1 MRTWEAV
8 VTAALVAVFALALA
22 AAEDAPEYPPPDVYS
37 LHVVSHVRNRYAR
50 TVVTSRVANTA
61 NVSREISFDAVL
73 PETAFIS
80 GFVIEMDGK
89 AYEAYVKG
97 KEEAREEYQQAVQAG
112 LGAAH
117 VQLSARDSNVVSVSV
132 NVEAQKKVTFNLTYE
147 ELLQRELGSYHLRIN
162 LNPGQIVN
170 DLSVEVHINETSDIT
185 LLEVPSLQQSNDVSD
200 EENSTNPLAH
210 MERPSATTAVVR
222 WSPSREEQAAL
233 RAEGV
238 QGQLLVRYD
247 VDHAASPNQIL
258 VTDDGYFVHFYSPPD
273 LPPLEKYIVFV
284 LDVSGSMSGHKIDQL
299 RQAMVSILDELS
311 PRDNFTLITFS
322 SGSRVWW
329 PDTENKTYTSWYDRA
344 NGPENDADAVVP
356 ATADNVARAK
366 NFVRGLYA
374 GGGTAMHDALDTA
387 LRVSKAGVSR
397 PDAPLVMV
405 LLTDGLPNGGPEA
418 ILQDFTATNAE
429 RGAALFT
436 LAFGEDAD
444 FGFLRKLALRNGG
457 FGRRIYEAA
466 DAHLQLR
473 NFYRQVASP
482 LLSSVNFTYGDGQVE
497 EESLTQTR
505 FSTLFRGSEL
515 VVSGRLLPTASLE
528 EPMVVGEGRQL
539 FRSPAR
545 LEKASSG
552 ERLWAFLTVRQ
563 LLDLDAATPNQTLKD
578 RAKDIALKYSF
589 VTPVTSLV
597 VVKPNDTSAVDPER
611 AGGNRGGYYPPAVP
625 FSYASGYI
633 PPAAPGSF
641 GGGYISPGA
650 GGSLGAGYIPPAAPG
665 SFGGAFGAPSGFQQS
680 FFASV
685 PKPLEPSPPFCC
697 SPASGQQQALHISE
711 ITWLGGVSNSSH
723 VTLEVNGTAETYE
736 LALNKTESQLEE
748 CATPG
753 GGPGQC
759 RHLANCVLPNFTDS
773 LDDFLPYLCV
783 VDGSYVGACCPD
795 NTIPATPLG

>member
-8 VTAALVAVFALALA
+8 ATAALVAVFALALA
-22 AAEDAPEYPPPDVYS
+22 AADDAPEYPPPDVYS
-37 LHVVSHVRNRYAR
+37 LHVVNHVRNRYAK

-112 LGAAH
+112 QGAAH

-147 ELLQRELGSYHLRIN
+147 ELLQRELGAYNLRIN

-210 MERPSATTAVVR
+210 TERPSPTTAEVR

-258 VTDDGYFVHFYSPPD
+258 VTEDGYFVHFYSPPD

-322 SGSRVWW
+322 FGSQVWW
-329 PDTENKTYTSWYDRA
+329 PVTGNKTYTSWYEWP

-356 ATADNVARAK
+356 ATPENVASAK
-366 NFVRGLYA
+366 NFVRDLHA

-418 ILQDFTATNAE
+418 ILQDFTAANLE

-515 VVSGRLLPTASLE
+515 VVCGRLQPAASLL
-528 EPMVVGEGRQL
+528 EPVVVAEGRQ
-539 FRSPAR
+539 RHKSPAK
-545 LEKASSG
+545 LEKASTG

-563 LLDLDAATPNQTLKD
+563 LLDMDTATPNQTIKD
-578 RAKDIALKYSF
+578 RAKDIAIKYSF

-597 VVKPNDTSAVDPER
+597 VVKPNDTAAVDLER
-611 AGGNRGGYYPPAVP
+611 AGGNGEDY
-625 FSYASGYI
+625 FASG
-633 PPAAPGSF
+633 APVLFLAGIGTSSSLFPNILLSDRFEEADEPLYSTTSF
-641 GGGYISPGA
+641 PPGA
-650 GGSLGAGYIPPAAPG
+650 VASAGQP
-665 SFGGAFGAPSGFQQS
+665 
-680 FFASV
+680 
-685 PKPLEPSPPFCC
+685 
-697 SPASGQQQALHISE
+697 QALHISE
-711 ITWLGGVSNSSH
+711 ITWLGGISNSSH

-736 LALNKTESQLEE
+736 LALNKTETQLEE
-748 CATPG
+748 CVTPG
-753 GGPGQC
+753 GGSGQC

-773 LDDFLPYLCV
+773 LDDFLPYRCM
-783 VDGSYVGACCPD
+783 VDGSYVGVCCPND
-795 NTIPATPLG
+795 ALPTALVE

>member
-1 MRTWEAV
+1 MQTETAATVAV
-8 VTAALVAVFALALA
+8 LALALVATWVSSQDVPA
-22 AAEDAPEYPPPDVYS
+22 YPPPDVYS

-73 PETAFIS
+73 PETAFVS

-117 VQLSARDSNVVSVSV
+117 VQLSTRDSNVVSVSV

-147 ELLQRELGSYHLRIN
+147 ELLQRELGAYHLRIN

-185 LLEVPSLQQSNDVSD
+185 LLEVPSLQQSNEVLD
-200 EENSTNPLAH
+200 EEKNSTNPLAH
-210 MERPSATTAVVR
+210 MERPSLTTAEVR
-222 WSPSREEQAAL
+222 WSPSREEQASL

-258 VTDDGYFVHFYSPPD
+258 VTDDGYFVHFYSPAD
-273 LPPLEKYIVFV
+273 LPPLPKYVVFV
-284 LDVSGSMSGHKIDQL
+284 LDVSGSMGGRKIEQL
-299 RQAMVSILDELS
+299 RQAMVSILDELR

-322 SGSRVWW
+322 SESQVWR
-329 PDTENKTYTSWYDRA
+329 PDADVEVPTSSSDQHVSGA
-344 NGPENDADAVVP
+344 GNNTAAVVAATPENVVL
-356 ATADNVARAK
+356 AK
-366 NFVRGLYA
+366 DYVTSLKA
-374 GGGTAMHDALDTA
+374 GGGTAMHDALETA
-387 LRVSKAGVSR
+387 LRVSQKVAG
-397 PDAPLVMV
+397 AAQLV
-405 LLTDGLPNGGPEA
+405 LLTDGQPNGSPDDIER
-418 ILQDFTATNAE
+418 DFSAANVE
-429 RGAALFT
+429 RGATLFT

-444 FGFLRKLALRNGG
+444 FGFLRRLALRNGG

-497 EESLTQTR
+497 KDSLTRTR
-505 FSTLFRGSEL
+505 FPTLFRGSEL
-515 VVSGRLLPTASLE
+515 VVSGRLQAAAPLLE
-528 EPMVVGEGRQL
+528 PVVVGEGRQL

-563 LLDLDAATPNQTLKD
+563 LLDMDAATPNQTIKD
-578 RAKDIALKYSF
+578 RAKEIALKHSF

-597 VVKPNDTSAVDPER
+597 VVKPNDTSAVDLER
-611 AGGNRGGYYPPAVP
+611 AGGNRRV
-625 FSYASGYI
+625 YALRSRPRTRRPSHQQYI
-633 PPAAPGSF
+633 PQMS
-641 GGGYISPGA
+641 
-650 GGSLGAGYIPPAAPG
+650 SLR
-665 SFGGAFGAPSGFQQS
+665 
-680 FFASV
+680 SV
-685 PKPLEPSPPFCC
+685 PHNSGPSHHQHIPQ
-697 SPASGQQQALHISE
+697 SPQKRLDISD
-711 ITWLGGVSNSSH
+711 IAWIDSLKNVSH
-723 VTLEVNGTAETYE
+723 VTLEMNGTAQSYRLAVNQTE
-736 LALNKTESQLEE
+736 LQLRK
-748 CATPG
+748 CTTPV

-773 LDDFLPYLCV
+773 LDNFLPYFCV
-783 VDGSYVGACCPD
+783 VDDSFVGVCCPD
-795 NTIPATPLG
+795 GAQDTSLGG

>member
-1 MRTWEAV
+1 MRAWEAV
-8 VTAALVAVFALALA
+8 VAAALVAGFALALA
-22 AAEDAPEYPPPDVYS
+22 TADAEPEYPPPDVYS

-97 KEEAREEYQQAVQAG
+97 KEEARQEYRQAVEGGQ
-112 LGAAH
+112 GAAH

-147 ELLQRELGSYHLRIN
+147 ELLQRELGAYHLRIN

-185 LLEVPSLQQSNDVSD
+185 LLEVPSLQQSNEISD
-200 EENSTNPLAH
+200 EEYSTNPLAH
-210 MERPSATTAVVR
+210 MERPSDTTAVVR

-247 VDHAASPNQIL
+247 VDHAANNNQIL

-284 LDVSGSMSGHKIDQL
+284 LDVSGSMTGNKIDQL
-299 RQAMVSILDELS
+299 IRAMVSIFDELS
-311 PRDNFTLITFS
+311 PRDNFTLIVFS
-322 SGSRVWW
+322 SEPKVWW
-329 PDTENKTYTSWYDRA
+329 PDTENNAYMYSYGWPKRQR
-344 NGPENDADAVVP
+344 NDADAIVS
-356 ATADNVARAK
+356 ATPENVARAK
-366 NFVRGLYA
+366 DFVRSLYA
-374 GGGTAMHDALDTA
+374 LGGTAMYEALDRA
-387 LRVSKAGVSR
+387 LRVSRSRVPR
-397 PDAPLVMV
+397 PDASLVMV
-405 LLTDGLPNGGPEA
+405 LLTDGLPDGGSDA
-418 ILQDFTATNAE
+418 ILQDFTAGNVE
-429 RGAALFT
+429 REVTLFT

-497 EESLTQTR
+497 EESLTRTK

-515 VVSGRLLPTASLE
+515 VVSGRLQPAASLE
-528 EPMVVGEGRQL
+528 EPVVVGEGRQL
-539 FRSPAR
+539 LRSPAS

-552 ERLWAFLTVRQ
+552 ERLWAFLTVHQ

-578 RAKDIALKYSF
+578 RAKEIALKYSF

-597 VVKPNDTSAVDPER
+597 VVKPNDTSAVDLDR
-611 AGGNRGGYYPPAVP
+611 AGGKRRGY
-625 FSYASGYI
+625 FTT
-633 PPAAPGSF
+633 AAP
-641 GGGYISPGA
+641 A
-650 GGSLGAGYIPPAAPG
+650 SLGGV
-665 SFGGAFGAPSGFQQS
+665 
-680 FFASV
+680 V
-685 PKPLEPSPPFCC
+685 PKPLDPSPPFCC
-697 SPASGQQQALHISE
+697 PPDLEIPQVPPSGPYATTSSHPGVAASSGQPQVLRIWE
-711 ITWLGGVSNSSH
+711 ITWLGSVSNSSH
-723 VTLEVNGTAETYE
+723 VTLEVNGTAQTYE
-736 LALNKTESQLEE
+736 LALSKTESQLEE

-759 RHLANCVLPNFTDS
+759 RHLTNCVLPNFANS

-795 NTIPATPLG
+795 NTIPHTLGG

>member
-8 VTAALVAVFALALA
+8 VAAALVTVFAMTLA
-22 AAEDAPEYPPPDVYS
+22 AAEDSPGYPPPNVYS
-37 LHVVSHVRNRYAR
+37 LHVVSHVRNRYAK

-97 KEEAREEYQQAVQAG
+97 KEEARQEYRQAVEGGQ
-112 LGAAH
+112 GAAH

-147 ELLQRELGSYHLRIN
+147 ELLQRELGAYHLRIN

-170 DLSVEVHINETSDIT
+170 DLSVEVYINETSDIT
-185 LLEVPSLQQSNDVSD
+185 LLEVPSLQQSNEISD

-210 MERPSATTAVVR
+210 TERPSPTTAVVR

-247 VDHAASPNQIL
+247 VDHADNNNQIL

-284 LDVSGSMSGHKIDQL
+284 LDVSGSMSGHKIEQL
-299 RQAMVSILDELS
+299 RQAMVSILDELG

-322 SGSRVWW
+322 YGSQVWW
-329 PDTENKTYTSWYDRA
+329 PGGENKTYTSRYDWPK
-344 NGPENDADAVVP
+344 GPENDADAVVP
-356 ATADNVARAK
+356 ATPENVASAK
-366 NFVRGLYA
+366 NFVRDLHA

-387 LRVSKAGVSR
+387 LRVSKAGFPR

-405 LLTDGLPNGGPEA
+405 LLTDGLPNGDPET
-418 ILQDFTATNAE
+418 ILQDYTAANLE

-497 EESLTQTR
+497 EETLTQTK
-505 FSTLFRGSEL
+505 FPTFFRGSEL
-515 VVSGRLLPTASLE
+515 VVSGRLRPAALLLE
-528 EPMVVGEGRQL
+528 PVVVGEGRQRY
-539 FRSPAR
+539 RSPAR
-545 LEKASSG
+545 LEKAASG

-563 LLDLDAATPNQTLKD
+563 LLDMDAATPNQTLKD

-597 VVKPNDTSAVDPER
+597 VVKPNDTSAVDLQR
-611 AGGNRGGYYPPAVP
+611 AGGNRRGYFANGVPA
-625 FSYASGYI
+625 
-633 PPAAPGSF
+633 
-641 GGGYISPGA
+641 
-650 GGSLGAGYIPPAAPG
+650 SL
-665 SFGGAFGAPSGFQQS
+665 GGAFATSGF
-680 FFASV
+680 
-685 PKPLEPSPPFCC
+685 SPNILGPIPMRLAVPFCC
-697 SPASGQQQALHISE
+697 SPALVLPEAAKVSSGPYVTTTLHPGVVAFVGQPQTLNISE
-711 ITWLGGVSNSSH
+711 ITWLGDVSNSSH
-723 VTLEVNGTAETYE
+723 VTLEVNGTAETYD
-736 LALNKTESQLEE
+736 LAFNKTESQLGE
-748 CATPG
+748 CAIPD
-753 GGPGQC
+753 GGPGLC

-795 NTIPATPLG
+795 NTVPSTIIG

>member
-1 MRTWEAV
+1 MTV
-8 VTAALVAVFALALA
+8 AALVLA
-22 AAEDAPEYPPPDVYS
+22 AVAVVAAADAQSYPPPDVYS
-37 LHVVSHVRNRYAR
+37 LHVVSHVRNRYAK

-73 PETAFIS
+73 PETAFVS

-112 LGAAH
+112 QGAAH

-147 ELLQRELGSYHLRIN
+147 ELLQRELGAYHLRIN

-170 DLSVEVHINETSDIT
+170 DLLVEVHINETSDIT
-185 LLEVPSLQQSNDVSD
+185 LLEVPSLQQRNDVSE

-210 MERPSATTAVVR
+210 MERPSATTAEVR

-284 LDVSGSMSGHKIDQL
+284 LDVSGSMSGHKIEQL

-311 PRDNFTLITFS
+311 ATDNFTLIVFS
-322 SGSRVWW
+322 SGSYETYERVQK
-329 PDTENKTYTSWYDRA
+329 KTDDKMKLSPT
-344 NGPENDADAVVP
+344 
-356 ATADNVARAK
+356 
-366 NFVRGLYA
+366 
-374 GGGTAMHDALDTA
+374 GTAMHAALDIA
-387 LRVSKAGVSR
+387 LRVSKAARSR
-397 PDAPLVMV
+397 QDMPLVMV
-405 LLTDGLPNGGPEA
+405 LLTDGLPNGAPEE
-418 ILQDFTATNAE
+418 ILQDYTAANVE

-444 FGFLRKLALRNGG
+444 FTFLRRLALRNGG

-497 EESLTQTR
+497 EETLTRTR
-505 FSTLFRGSEL
+505 FPTLFRGSEL
-515 VVSGRLLPTASLE
+515 VVSGRLQPAAPLLE
-528 EPMVVGEGRQL
+528 PVVEGEGRQRY
-539 FRSPAR
+539 RSPAR

-563 LLDLDAATPNQTLKD
+563 LLDMDAASPNQTLKD
-578 RAKDIALKYSF
+578 RAKEVALKYSF

-597 VVKPNDTSAVDPER
+597 VVKPNDTSAVDLQR
-611 AGGNRGGYYPPAVP
+611 AGGSQRDY
-625 FSYASGYI
+625 F
-633 PPAAPGSF
+633 
-641 GGGYISPGA
+641 
-650 GGSLGAGYIPPAAPG
+650 
-665 SFGGAFGAPSGFQQS
+665 PSGTLSTLSAGQIQAGVVSLPLTGYLQS
-680 FFASV
+680 LPLFLASSAFPMPLDPSQSACCPTAV
-685 PKPLEPSPPFCC
+685 ASPKQPNVHFGPHNTTTFHSDAA
-697 SPASGQQQALHISE
+697 ASSAGQAQTLRISE
-711 ITWLGGVSNSSH
+711 ITWLGSVSNASH
-723 VTLEVNGTAETYE
+723 ITLEVNGTALTYE
-736 LALNKTESQLEE
+736 LAFNKV
-748 CATPG
+748 
-753 GGPGQC
+753 
-759 RHLANCVLPNFTDS
+759 RK
-773 LDDFLPYLCV
+773 
-783 VDGSYVGACCPD
+783 
-795 NTIPATPLG
+795 

>member
-8 VTAALVAVFALALA
+8 VAAALAAVFALTLA
-22 AAEDAPEYPPPDVYS
+22 AAEDAPGYPPPDVYS
-37 LHVVSHVRNRYAR
+37 LHVVSHVRNRYAK

-97 KEEAREEYQQAVQAG
+97 KEEALEEYQQAVQAG
-112 LGAAH
+112 QGAAH

-132 NVEAQKKVTFNLTYE
+132 NVEAQNKVTFNLTYE
-147 ELLQRELGSYHLRIN
+147 ELLQRELGAYHLRIN

-210 MERPSATTAVVR
+210 TERPSPTTAEVR

-284 LDVSGSMSGHKIDQL
+284 LDVSGSMSGHKIEQL

-322 SGSRVWW
+322 YGSRVWW
-329 PDTENKTYTSWYDRA
+329 PGGENETYTSWYDRPK
-344 NGPENDADAVVP
+344 GPENDADAVVP
-356 ATADNVARAK
+356 ATPENVASAK
-366 NFVRGLYA
+366 NFVRGLQA
-374 GGGTAMHDALDTA
+374 GGGTAMHDGLDTA
-387 LRVSKAGVSR
+387 LRVSKAGVPR

-418 ILQDFTATNAE
+418 ILQDFTAANME

-497 EESLTQTR
+497 EETLTQTK
-505 FSTLFRGSEL
+505 FPTFFRGSEL
-515 VVSGRLLPTASLE
+515 VVSGRLRPAVPLLE
-528 EPMVVGEGRQL
+528 PVVVGEGRQRY
-539 FRSPAR
+539 RSPAR

-563 LLDLDAATPNQTLKD
+563 LLDMDAATPNQTFKD
-578 RAKDIALKYSF
+578 RAKAIALKYSF

-597 VVKPNDTSAVDPER
+597 VVKPNDTSAVDLQR
-611 AGGNRGGYYPPAVP
+611 AGGNRGGY
-625 FSYASGYI
+625 FASGA
-633 PPAAPGSF
+633 PA
-641 GGGYISPGA
+641 
-650 GGSLGAGYIPPAAPG
+650 SL
-665 SFGGAFGAPSGFQQS
+665 GGAFGTSGFS
-680 FFASV
+680 PNILALAGPV
-685 PKPLEPSPPFCC
+685 PSRLSIPFCC
-697 SPASGQQQALHISE
+697 SPALVLPEAAKVSSGPYVTTTLHPGVVAFVGQPQTLNISE

-736 LALNKTESQLEE
+736 LAFNKTESQLEE
-748 CATPG
+748 CATPDG
-753 GGPGQC
+753 GHGQC

-795 NTIPATPLG
+795 NTVPPTIIG

>member
-1 MRTWEAV
+1 MRTE
-8 VTAALVAVFALALA
+8 TAATVALLALALVATWVSSQDVPA
-22 AAEDAPEYPPPDVYS
+22 YPPPDVYS
-37 LHVVSHVRNRYAR
+37 LHVVSHVRNRYAK

-117 VQLSARDSNVVSVSV
+117 VQLSTRDSNVVSVSV

-147 ELLQRELGSYHLRIN
+147 ELLQRELGAYHLRIN

-185 LLEVPSLQQSNDVSD
+185 LLEVPILQQSNEVLD
-200 EENSTNPLAH
+200 EEKNSTNPLAH
-210 MERPSATTAVVR
+210 MERPSLTTAEVR
-222 WSPSREEQAAL
+222 WSPSREEQASL

-258 VTDDGYFVHFYSPPD
+258 VTDDGYFVHFYSPAD
-273 LPPLEKYIVFV
+273 LPPLPKYVVFV
-284 LDVSGSMSGHKIDQL
+284 LDVSGSMGGRKIEQL
-299 RQAMVSILDELS
+299 RQAMVSILDELR

-322 SGSRVWW
+322 SESQVWR
-329 PDTENKTYTSWYDRA
+329 PDADVAVPSSSSDQHVSGAGNDTAAVVAAT
-344 NGPENDADAVVP
+344 PENVVL
-356 ATADNVARAK
+356 AK
-366 NFVRGLYA
+366 DYVTSLKA
-374 GGGTAMHDALDTA
+374 GGGTAMHDALETA
-387 LRVSKAGVSR
+387 LRVSQKVAG
-397 PDAPLVMV
+397 AAQLV
-405 LLTDGLPNGGPEA
+405 LLTDGQPNGSPDDIER
-418 ILQDFTATNAE
+418 DFSAANVE
-429 RGAALFT
+429 RGATLFT

-444 FGFLRKLALRNGG
+444 FGFLRRLALRNGG

-497 EESLTQTR
+497 KDSLTRTR
-505 FSTLFRGSEL
+505 FPTLFRGSEL
-515 VVSGRLLPTASLE
+515 VVSGRLQAAAPLLE
-528 EPMVVGEGRQL
+528 PVVVGEGRQL

-563 LLDLDAATPNQTLKD
+563 LLDMDAATPNQTIKD
-578 RAKDIALKYSF
+578 RAKEIALKYSF

-597 VVKPNDTSAVDPER
+597 VVKPNDTSAVDLER
-611 AGGNRGGYYPPAVP
+611 AGGNRRV
-625 FSYASGYI
+625 YALRSGPRTHRPSHQQYI
-633 PPAAPGSF
+633 PQMS
-641 GGGYISPGA
+641 
-650 GGSLGAGYIPPAAPG
+650 SLR
-665 SFGGAFGAPSGFQQS
+665 
-680 FFASV
+680 SV
-685 PKPLEPSPPFCC
+685 PHNSGPSHHRHIPQ
-697 SPASGQQQALHISE
+697 SPQKRLDISD
-711 ITWLGGVSNSSH
+711 IAWIDSIKNVSH
-723 VTLEVNGTAETYE
+723 VTLEVNGTAQSYE
-736 LALNKTESQLEE
+736 LAVNQTELQLRK
-748 CATPG
+748 CTTAV

-759 RHLANCVLPNFTDS
+759 RHLANCVLPNFTQS
-773 LDDFLPYLCV
+773 LDDFLPYFCV
-783 VDGSYVGACCPD
+783 VDDSFVGVCCPD
-795 NTIPATPLG
+795 GAQDTSLGG

>member
-1 MRTWEAV
+1 MTV
-8 VTAALVAVFALALA
+8 AALVLA
-22 AAEDAPEYPPPDVYS
+22 AAAAVAVAAADDAQSYPPPDVYRF
-37 LHVVSHVRNRYAR
+37 HVVSHVRNRYAK

-112 LGAAH
+112 QGAAH

-147 ELLQRELGSYHLRIN
+147 ELLQRELGAYHLRIN

-170 DLSVEVHINETSDIT
+170 DLLVEVHINETSDIT
-185 LLEVPSLQQSNDVSD
+185 LLEVPSLQQSNDVSE

-210 MERPSATTAVVR
+210 TERPSPTTAVVR

-247 VDHAASPNQIL
+247 VDHAANNNQIL

-284 LDVSGSMSGHKIDQL
+284 LDVSGSMNGHKIDQL

-311 PRDNFTLITFS
+311 PSDNFTLIVFS
-322 SGSRVWW
+322 SGSWVWW
-329 PDTENKTYTSWYDRA
+329 PDSSIYTFWYDSPY
-344 NGPENDADAVVP
+344 GPENDTDAVVP
-356 ATADNVARAK
+356 ATPANVARAK
-366 NFVRGLYA
+366 EFVSGLGA
-374 GGGTAMHDALDTA
+374 GGGTAMHAALDIA
-387 LRVSKAGVSR
+387 LRVSKAARSR
-397 PDAPLVMV
+397 QDMPLVMV
-405 LLTDGLPNGGPEA
+405 LLTDGLPNGAPEE
-418 ILQDFTATNAE
+418 ILQDYTAANVE

-444 FGFLRKLALRNGG
+444 FTFLRRLALRNGG

-497 EESLTQTR
+497 KETLTRTR
-505 FSTLFRGSEL
+505 FPTLFRGSEL
-515 VVSGRLLPTASLE
+515 VVSGRLQPAAPLLE
-528 EPMVVGEGRQL
+528 PVVVGEGRQRY
-539 FRSPAR
+539 RSPAR

-563 LLDLDAATPNQTLKD
+563 LLDMDAASPNQTLKD
-578 RAKDIALKYSF
+578 RAKEVALKVS
-589 VTPVTSLV
+589 VLQ
-597 VVKPNDTSAVDPER
+597 R
-611 AGGNRGGYYPPAVP
+611 AC
-625 FSYASGYI
+625 I
-633 PPAAPGSF
+633 
-641 GGGYISPGA
+641 
-650 GGSLGAGYIPPAAPG
+650 
-665 SFGGAFGAPSGFQQS
+665 
-680 FFASV
+680 
-685 PKPLEPSPPFCC
+685 
-697 SPASGQQQALHISE
+697 
-711 ITWLGGVSNSSH
+711 
-723 VTLEVNGTAETYE
+723 
-736 LALNKTESQLEE
+736 
-748 CATPG
+748 
-753 GGPGQC
+753 
-759 RHLANCVLPNFTDS
+759 
-773 LDDFLPYLCV
+773 
-783 VDGSYVGACCPD
+783 
-795 NTIPATPLG
+795 

>member
-1 MRTWEAV
+1 MRTETAATVAV
-8 VTAALVAVFALALA
+8 LALALVATWVSSQ
-22 AAEDAPEYPPPDVYS
+22 DVPEYPPPDVYS
-37 LHVVSHVRNRYAR
+37 LHVVSHVRNRYAK

-112 LGAAH
+112 QGAAH
-117 VQLSARDSNVVSVSV
+117 VQLSTRDSNVVSVSV

-147 ELLQRELGSYHLRIN
+147 ELLQRELGAYHLRIN

-185 LLEVPSLQQSNDVSD
+185 LLEVPSLQQSNEVLD
-200 EENSTNPLAH
+200 EEKNSTNPLAH
-210 MERPSATTAVVR
+210 TERPSATTAEVR

-258 VTDDGYFVHFYSPPD
+258 VSDDGYFVHFYSPAD
-273 LPPLEKYIVFV
+273 LPPLPKYVVFV
-284 LDVSGSMSGHKIDQL
+284 LDVSGSMGGRKIDQL
-299 RQAMVSILDELS
+299 RQAMVSILDELR

-322 SGSRVWW
+322 SESQVWR
-329 PDTENKTYTSWYDRA
+329 PHADVAVPSSSSDQHVSGAGNDTAAVVAAT
-344 NGPENDADAVVP
+344 PENVVL
-356 ATADNVARAK
+356 AK
-366 NFVRGLYA
+366 DYVTSLKA
-374 GGGTAMHDALDTA
+374 GGGTAMHDALETA
-387 LRVSKAGVSR
+387 LRVSQKVAG
-397 PDAPLVMV
+397 AAQLV
-405 LLTDGLPNGGPEA
+405 LLTDGQPSGSPDDIER
-418 ILQDFTATNAE
+418 DFSAANVE
-429 RGAALFT
+429 RGATLFT

-444 FGFLRKLALRNGG
+444 FGFLRRLALRNGG

-497 EESLTQTR
+497 KDSLTRTR
-505 FSTLFRGSEL
+505 FPTLFRGSEL
-515 VVSGRLLPTASLE
+515 VVSGRLQAAAPLLE
-528 EPMVVGEGRQL
+528 PVVVGEGRQL

-563 LLDLDAATPNQTLKD
+563 LLDMDAATPNQTIKD
-578 RAKDIALKYSF
+578 RAKEIALKHSF

-597 VVKPNDTSAVDPER
+597 VVKPNDTSAVDLER
-611 AGGNRGGYYPPAVP
+611 AGGNRRGYPAR
-625 FSYASGYI
+625 SALRLGYSSSLYALRSRPRTRRPSHQQYI
-633 PPAAPGSF
+633 PQMSSLRSVSHNSGPSHHRHIPQSPQKRLD
-641 GGGYISPGA
+641 ISDIA
-650 GGSLGAGYIPPAAPG
+650 WIDSLKN
-665 SFGGAFGAPSGFQQS
+665 
-680 FFASV
+680 V
-685 PKPLEPSPPFCC
+685 
-697 SPASGQQQALHISE
+697 
-711 ITWLGGVSNSSH
+711 SH
-723 VTLEVNGTAETYE
+723 VTLEVNGTAQSYRLAVNQTE
-736 LALNKTESQLEE
+736 LQLRK
-748 CATPG
+748 CTTPV

-773 LDDFLPYLCV
+773 LDNFLPYFCV
-783 VDGSYVGACCPD
+783 VDDSFVGVCCPD
-795 NTIPATPLG
+795 GAQDTSLGG